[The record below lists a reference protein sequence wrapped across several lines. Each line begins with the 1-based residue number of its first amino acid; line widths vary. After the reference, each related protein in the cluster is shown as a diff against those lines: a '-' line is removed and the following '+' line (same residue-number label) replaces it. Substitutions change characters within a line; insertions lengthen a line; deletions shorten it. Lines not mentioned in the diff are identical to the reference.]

1 MIQFERLNHKLVSEI
16 QVIEDGLY
24 VSRTVTIDQDDY
36 NLQNTELEHQKKS
49 LKDKMNEVKSR
60 FEDA

>member
-1 MIQFERLNHKLVSEI
+1 MIQFERLNHKLVNEI